1 MRNFAAL
8 LIMLF
13 VVTAAGAEDVRVAS
27 PDGRL
32 TVTLTVDGD
41 GLTAPTPRRGTS
53 PDLHPAERSGLFL
66 SLNSAFY
73 FAVNR
78 KWSNFAPS
86 LH

>member
-32 TVTLTVDGD
+32 TVTLTVDG
-41 GLTAPTPRRGTS
+41 GVARRPTPTATDG
-53 PDLHPAERSGLFL
+53 
-66 SLNSAFY
+66 
-73 FAVNR
+73 
-78 KWSNFAPS
+78 
-86 LH
+86 